1 MAVNFSGLGRDVKC
15 AGDVGRMATLGKF
28 NVEFDAYGCTYWQE
42 GKQYYRVSSN
52 GEAMFDFVAACG
64 RKGIYPTPIKQYTYQ
79 TVVPVEMREKFSE
92 QTKMKLARQ
101 MKETYR
107 GLFAVLQPLA
117 ETIANNESLPY
128 LQQEAERLEGHFDD
142 MALQRFAGTMQF
154 AYDAKILT
162 GAGLQQLQQWM
173 ERERKQMEDDPVVAD
188 RFERT
193 FYGFAYIDGA
203 GAVKYFLDAQKL
215 MTQERRQK
223 FALAGNFVCPM
234 LQKKYWF
241 GTVGQMGEVKAQFL
255 RELKNLQDE
264 AYIAYLQQ
272 LKQLP
277 GVISDTAFA
286 EAREALQETDSAE
299 AVTVFDYYCRMW
311 NRK

>member
-117 ETIANNESLPY
+117 EICSRRPNVW
-128 LQQEAERLEGHFDD
+128 
-142 MALQRFAGTMQF
+142 
-154 AYDAKILT
+154 KVILT
-162 GAGLQQLQQWM
+162 IWHCSGLQEPCNLPM
-173 ERERKQMEDDPVVAD
+173 M
-188 RFERT
+188 
-193 FYGFAYIDGA
+193 
-203 GAVKYFLDAQKL
+203 L
-215 MTQERRQK
+215 K
-223 FALAGNFVCPM
+223 F
-234 LQKKYWF
+234 
-241 GTVGQMGEVKAQFL
+241 
-255 RELKNLQDE
+255 
-264 AYIAYLQQ
+264 
-272 LKQLP
+272 
-277 GVISDTAFA
+277 
-286 EAREALQETDSAE
+286 
-299 AVTVFDYYCRMW
+299 
-311 NRK
+311 